1 VPSKFL
7 PAVHC
12 VAFLIFSDRGIVKD
26 RITGNEAKC
35 ILARDVATSHAPRT
49 RRALLRNP
57 GCLRGAGER
66 SARREPTLKK
76 MVGYSGFEKP
86 ASAAWSIVQAPGNRL
101 RRTQRQRLMLS
112 PVRAPILLT
121 RARARAIRANDR
133 ANPEPLATIRICQQ
147 ADQSPAAATSI
158 RRSRSPR
165 ARGRHPFRK
174 QSDSRHPPKTEEN

>member
-1 VPSKFL
+1 VHPCARCCNL
-7 PAVHC
+7 PC
-12 VAFLIFSDRGIVKD
+12 
-26 RITGNEAKC
+26 
-35 ILARDVATSHAPRT
+35 PRT

-133 ANPEPLATIRICQQ
+133 AILNRLQQFGYVSRRINPPQR
-147 ADQSPAAATSI
+147 P
-158 RRSRSPR
+158 RRSD
-165 ARGRHPFRK
+165 ARGRQVPAGAILFENSQTQGILQKPRK
-174 QSDSRHPPKTEEN
+174 IDHMKAKSNM